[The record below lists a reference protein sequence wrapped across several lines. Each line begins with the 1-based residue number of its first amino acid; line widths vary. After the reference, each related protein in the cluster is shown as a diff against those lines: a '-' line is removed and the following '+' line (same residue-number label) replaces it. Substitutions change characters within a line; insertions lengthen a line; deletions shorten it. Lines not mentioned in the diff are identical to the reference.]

1 MTKAITLVVILGL
14 IALFPFKLIADDS
27 VKWDTKPIVPT
38 DLSPVEYIK
47 IYAEKFGVDPNLLY
61 SVGMCESGLSTKYPI
76 GDNGHSFGMFA
87 YFKSTWER
95 YNTLYNARTGLLEDL
110 DITSYH
116 DQIKLTAFV
125 FSLGETSRKEWTTYV
140 AISKGGTYS
149 FYSKFHK
156 KDFTVSCKYD
166 TFIK

>member
-1 MTKAITLVVILGL
+1 MTRIIILVIVLGL

-27 VKWDTKPIVPT
+27 VKWSNEPIRT

-47 IYAEKFGVDPNLLY
+47 IYAKKFNVDANELY
-61 SVGMCESGLSTKYPI
+61 SVGKCESGLSTKYLV

-95 YNTLYNARTGLLEDL
+95 YNKIYNNSTGLSEDL

-125 FSLGETSRKEWTTYV
+125 FSLGETSKREWTTYV

-149 FYSKFHK
+149 FYSSFHK
-156 KDFTVSCKYD
+156 KDFTVKCSYVKL
-166 TFIK
+166 